1 METMIVQHPSTPEE
15 MKNPQHLIEQCM
27 ADFFPHVIASMADF
41 GFDVET
47 KEFHDDFRLIVEF
60 TRATLMKQVGLEHDL
75 QIALGKNNILNID
88 NDDEE

>member
-1 METMIVQHPSTPEE
+1 MIVQHPSTPEG

-27 ADFFPHVIASMADF
+27 AEFFPHVIASMADF

-60 TRATLMKQVGLEHDL
+60 TRAILMKQHGLHHDL
-75 QIALGKNNILNID
+75 QIALGANNILN